1 MLHSCVF
8 YLTLFIN
15 ESTKNEQGGR
25 WDEFSVLSVKKTKT
39 LKSGKNWAAET
50 ICKTWSPD
58 WYEGS
63 KDFPQKKKLVSV
75 ALVRSRQ
82 CLFTKHKTKK
92 KQQKMFPSSP
102 LPWPPAVS
110 ATPRLNSWQLTRG
123 SPLALRARARRFALY
138 IRIRKV
144 PGVTDGGGGA
154 RSWIDLPLAVKILA
168 VLPEIE

>member
-1 MLHSCVF
+1 MVKIERRKRSAKLGPLIGTRGPKIFH
-8 YLTLFIN
+8 
-15 ESTKNEQGGR
+15 R
-25 WDEFSVLSVKKTKT
+25 KKTRFRCLGALASVFVYKT
-39 LKSGKNWAAET
+39 Q
-50 ICKTWSPD
+50 D
-58 WYEGS
+58 
-63 KDFPQKKKLVSV
+63 
-75 ALVRSRQ
+75 
-82 CLFTKHKTKK
+82 KK

-154 RSWIDLPLAVKILA
+154 RSWIDLPLAVKIFGSA
-168 VLPEIE
+168 ARDWIKNESDTEGGPQKICCSREWV